1 MLETDNSIYIRG
13 QVIIA
18 VFVDDILIAG
28 PSEDM
33 CNSVSLEIGQH
44 FDVTNKGA
52 VTSFLGLSIT
62 RNWEKHGIAISQPA
76 YFDKLVAKYRLNNAK
91 TYDTPL
97 PQGYQFTSA
106 DYEFNPMSS
115 SPRKSRMK
123 SATMDDVNLCDPKEY
138 QELTGSLNHLAVF
151 SRPDIS
157 YSVSK
162 LSQFNSKP
170 TATHFKMG
178 LHIIRYLKKTRNY
191 CLIYRQGVNSPQP
204 IMYSDSG
211 FAEDME
217 DRKSHSGFVQLMSNA
232 AVVWKSSKQHNVAFS
247 TMEAEYVAAAEA
259 AREALARKQFL
270 EELHM
275 PCATNP
281 ITILSDS
288 QAALDISENPTKYRQ
303 AKHIDIK
310 YHAVRHYIREGKIQ
324 VDYVPSEYQVADIFT
339 KALGGVRFRR
349 FTRSLRLKNSWEA
362 FEDDEKEWE
371 DED

>member
-1 MLETDNSIYIRG
+1 MRY
-13 QVIIA
+13 
-18 VFVDDILIAG
+18 
-28 PSEDM
+28 
-33 CNSVSLEIGQH
+33 
-44 FDVTNKGA
+44 
-52 VTSFLGLSIT
+52 
-62 RNWEKHGIAISQPA
+62 AISQPT
-76 YFDKLVAKYRLNNAK
+76 YIDKLITKYRLNDAK

-106 DYEFNPMSS
+106 DYEFNPTSS
-115 SPRKSRMK
+115 SPRKVRSK
-123 SATMDDVNLCDPKEY
+123 STTMDDVNLCNPKEY
-138 QELTGSLNHLAVF
+138 QELTGSVNHLAVF

-170 TATHFKMG
+170 TTTHFKMG
-178 LHIIRYLKKTRNY
+178 LHVIRYLKKTRNY
-191 CLIYRQGVNSPQP
+191 CLVYRRGVNSPQP

-270 EELHM
+270 EELNI

-349 FTRSLRLKNSWEA
+349 FTRSLGLKNIWEA
-362 FEDDEKEWE
+362 FEDEEEEWE